1 MGSFGSTVET
11 VAHLIL
17 GLARVLMLSSSSSSS
32 WSNTKRGFG
41 RTAAPIYT
49 FLHALSAISRSVS
62 SSNALL
68 SSSMVQMMANVMGDR
83 KSLLK
88 LPFIYFT
95 NNKVL
100 SIDI

>member
-1 MGSFGSTVET
+1 M
-11 VAHLIL
+11 
-17 GLARVLMLSSSSSSS
+17 SSSSS

-68 SSSMVQMMANVMGDR
+68 SSSMVQICSDDGEGDGGQMMMG
-83 KSLLK
+83 
-88 LPFIYFT
+88 
-95 NNKVL
+95 
-100 SIDI
+100 